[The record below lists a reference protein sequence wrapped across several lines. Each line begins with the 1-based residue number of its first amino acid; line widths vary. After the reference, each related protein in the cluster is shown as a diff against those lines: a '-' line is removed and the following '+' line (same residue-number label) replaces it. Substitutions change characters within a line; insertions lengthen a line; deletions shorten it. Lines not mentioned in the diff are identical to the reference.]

1 MNINHPRD
9 DTWITKMLT
18 QLKVVAQLE
27 KGDKLCTE
35 GALFYIEPS
44 SYLTQCV
51 KRTYHG
57 ETRTRNL
64 QRISDV
70 VDKIIDHLRSVIINT
85 KLSKKTNTL
94 EGLICGMDT
103 QTFIKRCLNAL
114 SMTINGLRNLSYSYT
129 NDACVMAQLDCVIEN
144 INAFLDHCNT
154 LNVCSDE
161 SNSSLESGGKIK
173 ILPQI
178 TQ

>member
-9 DTWITKMLT
+9 DTWITKMIT

-70 VDKIIDHLRSVIINT
+70 VDKVIDHLRFVIVNT
-85 KLSKKTNTL
+85 NRSKSTNTL

-103 QTFIKRCLNAL
+103 ETFIKRCLSAL

-129 NDACVMAQLDCVIEN
+129 NDACAMAQLDCVIEN
-144 INAFLDHCNT
+144 INAFMDHCST
-154 LNVCSDE
+154 LNICPDANIVPSE
-161 SNSSLESGGKIK
+161 SKAK
-173 ILPQI
+173 MLPQPI
-178 TQ
+178 QQ